1 MGNMV
6 RVKDDPQLD
15 ALVAAATAEMIAEFT
30 SQGGAVSQMSQKNSD
45 SEPPPSSAV
54 DRRVS
59 ARYEVTW
66 AVDCVAEDTFL
77 FASITNIS
85 AMGIFVKT
93 IEPKAVGTRLTLTFE
108 PPGYEPF
115 KLDGTVAWIN
125 HLRSNG
131 DNPNPGMGVRFI
143 NLRPEDRERLVEVIR
158 TIAYV
163 RDPS

>member
-1 MGNMV
+1 MM
-6 RVKDDPQLD
+6 
-15 ALVAAATAEMIAEFT
+15 ATI
-30 SQGGAVSQMSQKNSD
+30 GKNSERALASSTSD
-45 SEPPPSSAV
+45 DGGPSSQRD
-54 DRRVS
+54 DRRSYDRFDVEWS
-59 ARYEVTW
+59 
-66 AVDCVAEDTFL
+66 VDCIADDTFL

-93 IEPKAVGTRLTLTFE
+93 IDPKPVGTRMTLTFE

-125 HLRSNG
+125 HVRADG
-131 DNPNPGMGVRFI
+131 DNPNPGMGVRFV